1 MELRREKPILK
12 GGMPNEGKCLI
23 VIKYSITT
31 NHKNERKNKM
41 ENIFKISKRGI
52 IAILTLCILLS
63 IAGTGLNV
71 TAMAVET
78 IAPVEETAVATEE
91 TAVATEGI
99 AIPTQENTV
108 AIDETT
114 LELMPMMASGC
125 ENDYNHIF
133 GNPAH
138 NLDGFVGYYGG
149 NQAAAYAAVS
159 VAAQAYVTS
168 HQITGI
174 INAFNQI
181 TINVSGFN
189 ITFRGN
195 VMNGNLHIGTFF
207 II

>member
-1 MELRREKPILK
+1 MKNI
-12 GGMPNEGKCLI
+12 
-23 VIKYSITT
+23 IKT
-31 NHKNERKNKM
+31 N
-41 ENIFKISKRGI
+41 KRGI
-52 IAILTLCILLS
+52 IAILTLCMLLNT
-63 IAGTGLNV
+63 IGICAYA
-71 TAMAVET
+71 TAIPEDNMATPEDTTVV
-78 IAPVEETAVATEE
+78 VEETVVATEE
-91 TAVATEGI
+91 PIIVTEENI
-99 AIPTQENTV
+99 VVTEENTQ
-108 AIDETT
+108 
-114 LELMPMMASGC
+114 ELMPMMARGC

-181 TINVSGFN
+181 TLNVSGFN
-189 ITFRGN
+189 ITVRGN
-195 VMNGNLHIGTFF
+195 VINGRLHIGTFF

>member
-1 MELRREKPILK
+1 M
-12 GGMPNEGKCLI
+12 
-23 VIKYSITT
+23 
-31 NHKNERKNKM
+31 
-41 ENIFKISKRGI
+41 
-52 IAILTLCILLS
+52 LLS
-63 IAGTGLNV
+63 IAGTCLSV
-71 TAMAVET
+71 TAMAAET
-78 IAPVEETAVATEE
+78 TATVEETAVTTEE
-91 TAVATEGI
+91 ITTVVVEGSTISTEEPTVATEDT
-99 AIPTQENTV
+99 AVVTEENTQ
-108 AIDETT
+108 
-114 LELMPMMASGC
+114 ELMPMMARGC

-189 ITFRGN
+189 ITFR
-195 VMNGNLHIGTFF
+195 
-207 II
+207 

>member
-1 MELRREKPILK
+1 MK
-12 GGMPNEGKCLI
+12 
-23 VIKYSITT
+23 
-31 NHKNERKNKM
+31 
-41 ENIFKISKRGI
+41 NIFKNIKRGI
-52 IAILTLCILLS
+52 VAILTLCILLG
-63 IAGTGLNV
+63 IAGTCVYATSML
-71 TAMAVET
+71 
-78 IAPVEETAVATEE
+78 EESTVVTEE
-91 TAVATEGI
+91 TT
-99 AIPTQENTV
+99 P
-108 AIDETT
+108 
-114 LELMPMMASGC
+114 ELMPMMASGC

-133 GNPAH
+133 GNPEH

-195 VMNGNLHIGTFF
+195 VINGNLHIGTFF